1 MPVVAPPSSSVAS
14 KDSAPVL
21 LMVSIESA
29 PCVARIP
36 NFTPWV
42 TNRRVPSGLTAT
54 PNGDLTAVA
63 NVAAPTTALDL
74 ASIAY
79 TELGDLVAP
88 ATYTRVP
95 FGSMGTPCVEAPMEH
110 ALSPVVAV
118 ARTEA
123 WATT

>member
-1 MPVVAPPSSSVAS
+1 
-14 KDSAPVL
+14 
-21 LMVSIESA
+21 MVSIESA

-63 NVAAPTTALDL
+63 NVADPTTALDL

-79 TELGDLVAP
+79 TELGDPVAP
-88 ATYTRVP
+88 APYTRVP
-95 FGSMGTPCVEAPMEH
+95 FGSMAPPGVKAPMDT
-110 ALSPVVAV
+110 ALGPLVVGSG
-118 ARTEA
+118 TGQ
-123 WATT
+123 

>member
-1 MPVVAPPSSSVAS
+1 
-14 KDSAPVL
+14 
-21 LMVSIESA
+21 MVSIESA

-63 NVAAPTTALDL
+63 NVADPTTALDL

-79 TELGDLVAP
+79 TELGDPVAP

-95 FGSMGTPCVEAPMEH
+95 LGAMATPCVEGAMGT
-110 ALSPVVAV
+110 ALGSVGAGV
-118 ARTEA
+118 RTENSGS
-123 WATT
+123 